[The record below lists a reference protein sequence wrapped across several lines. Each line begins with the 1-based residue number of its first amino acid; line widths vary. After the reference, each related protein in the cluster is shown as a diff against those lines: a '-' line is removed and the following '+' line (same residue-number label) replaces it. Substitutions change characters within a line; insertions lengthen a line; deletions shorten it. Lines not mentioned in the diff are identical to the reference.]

1 MTPGAAA
8 AQRAGRVALP
18 ERDVESGPREELRR
32 GVGGAELAVRGLS
45 LRAACLPLLRHGDGG
60 LEQAVRIVVEA
71 EPGLGRV
78 RLALPGADPVAFEG
92 PGRHRVLLY
101 VPEVREPRAVVLE
114 AEAGGTRHE
123 LALEL
128 RPQRHWEVFL
138 CHQSHLDIG
147 YTDPQDR
154 VLAHHLQYLDS
165 VLELAESTDDWPEDA
180 RFRWNIEA
188 TWPLE
193 AWLAARQ
200 AELSTLV
207 RFRTGDGKLVEI
219 ASVESELPGV
229 AVKASRGAAAVAVVR
244 VTVTEEVAKRSGR
257 CQVRVKLAQPADQE
271 IVIPVVWTR
280 AMK

>member
-1 MTPGAAA
+1 M
-8 AQRAGRVALP
+8 
-18 ERDVESGPREELRR
+18 
-32 GVGGAELAVRGLS
+32 
-45 LRAACLPLLRHGDGG
+45 
-60 LEQAVRIVVEA
+60 
-71 EPGLGRV
+71 
-78 RLALPGADPVAFEG
+78 
-92 PGRHRVLLY
+92 
-101 VPEVREPRAVVLE
+101 LE

-193 AWLAARQ
+193 AWLAARPRAACEELLARARQ
-200 AELSTLV
+200 GRIEVCALPFSMHTEAYSIDELARGLRFADSLREQGVPVVTAMQTDVPGAVAALPALLADAGVRYLAVAHNYAGRSVPYLHGGQRLGRPFWWQAPGGRRVLVWYTDSPHGVAYMEGNLVGLAESADVAAELLPEY
-207 RFRTGDGKLVEI
+207 LAAL
-219 ASVESELPGV
+219 ASQPYPYTPGYAWLGLPEGME
-229 AVKASRGAAAVAVVR
+229 AER
-244 VTVTEEVAKRSGR
+244 E
-257 CQVRVKLAQPADQE
+257 P
-271 IVIPVVWTR
+271 
-280 AMK
+280 